1 MELFVL
7 RHGEA
12 GNRQKMM
19 AADTK
24 RALTAAGR
32 EEIGEV
38 VRGMSRLKIDPDRI
52 LTSPLVRA
60 RETADIVAKSQKSAR
75 VEEWG
80 ELKPEG
86 SRKEFYEKLS
96 KLRSESTV
104 LVVGHEPYLS
114 TMVLEIMGSP
124 GGQLVL
130 KKGGLARVQV
140 STFAPKIKGELRWLL
155 SPGLLKKL

>member
-1 MELFVL
+1 ML

-12 GNRQKMM
+12 GNRQKMI

-24 RALTAAGR
+24 RALTAVGR
-32 EEIGEV
+32 EEIAEV
-38 VRGMSRLKIDPDRI
+38 AKGMSRLKINLDKI

-60 RETADIVAKSQKSAR
+60 RETADIVAKNQKTAT

-86 SRKEFYEKLS
+86 SRKEFYERLS
-96 KLRSESTV
+96 KLRSDSTV

-114 TMVLEIMGSP
+114 TMILEIMGSP
-124 GGQLVL
+124 SGHLML
-130 KKGGLARVQV
+130 KKGGLARLQV
-140 STFAPKIKGELRWLL
+140 SAFAPKIRGELRWLL
-155 SPGLLKKL
+155 SPKLIKKP

>member
-1 MELFVL
+1 ML

-19 AADTK
+19 AADAK

-32 EEIGEV
+32 EEIAEV
-38 VRGMSRLKIDPDRI
+38 AKGMARLKINPDYV

-60 RETADIVAKSQKSAR
+60 RETADIVAKIQKSAG

-86 SRKEFYEKLS
+86 SRKEFYERLS
-96 KLRSESTV
+96 KLRSGSTV

-114 TMVLEIMGSP
+114 TMILEIMGSP
-124 GGQLVL
+124 NGQLVL
-130 KKGGLARVQV
+130 KKGGLARVRV
-140 STFAPKIKGELRWLL
+140 SAFAPKIRGELRWLL
-155 SPGLLKKL
+155 SPGLMKKI